1 MKHCP
6 PEITTLKSD
15 HSLEEQYPIPKS
27 RNTNEEIIKKKT
39 IVPISPNAYQNS
51 KNYKHRHKI

>member
-39 IVPISPNAYQNS
+39 IVPISPNA
-51 KNYKHRHKI
+51 